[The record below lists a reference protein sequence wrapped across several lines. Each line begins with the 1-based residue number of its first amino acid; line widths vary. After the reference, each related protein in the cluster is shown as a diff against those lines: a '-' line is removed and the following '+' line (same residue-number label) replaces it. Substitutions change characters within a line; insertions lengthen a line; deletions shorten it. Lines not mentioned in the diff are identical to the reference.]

1 MADNG
6 TLGKYELRREIGR
19 GAMGVVFEAYDP
31 MIKRVVALK
40 TIRSDQ
46 LGGNLA
52 RSSPAFAAR
61 RRRRAGSATRTSSR
75 SRLRRDGGVWYIAME
90 FVHGREL
97 KEIFLEQRAPPFP
110 TSCAS

>member
-46 LGGNLA
+46 LGKKCF
-52 RSSPAFAAR
+52 SVSF
-61 RRRRAGSATRTSSR
+61 SR
-75 SRLRRDGGVWYIAME
+75 SNCSRSTRSV
-90 FVHGREL
+90 
-97 KEIFLEQRAPPFP
+97 
-110 TSCAS
+110 TSPLAETTTVFFTG